1 MIAALLWGL
10 ASVGPALSDAAA
22 HQTVTLNWD
31 AETKACHARV
41 GPVEIG
47 DPTTDEGEAALNSAL
62 SDKQR
67 AVQLQGL
74 SNAVPYT
81 CVDSVISTLRKSG
94 HTVKVGFLSE
104 PAGR

>member
-1 MIAALLWGL
+1 VIAGLLLSL
-10 ASVGPALSDAAA
+10 AAVGPALSDDTA
-22 HQTVTLNWD
+22 HQTVYLGWD

-41 GPVEIG
+41 GSIEIG
-47 DPTTDEGEAALNSAL
+47 DPTTDEGEAALNTAL

-74 SNAVPYT
+74 NVPYS
-81 CVDSVISTLRKSG
+81 CVDRVLSTLRKSG
-94 HTVKVGFLSE
+94 HAIKVGFLSE